1 MGQVVSAV
9 DEEAFIPIQYPVHLL
24 VKSARLQRGII
35 KWNGKKS
42 PIAPLPIETEP
53 WLTAIPSPLAVV
65 PPSTTTSAL
74 SATWPLNTLYLN
86 ECGRVYAGVFSIPE
100 APILQSPSLKYR
112 SGLRHQSY
120 QRNARIAVAD
130 RMRGYLRYAS

>member
-1 MGQVVSAV
+1 MERQ
-9 DEEAFIPIQYPVHLL
+9 
-24 VKSARLQRGII
+24 
-35 KWNGKKS
+35 KKPNR
-42 PIAPLPIETEP
+42 PIANRNRAVAYSHSFAAGSSSTFDYYFRPI
-53 WLTAIPSPLAVV
+53 SNLAFEYLV
-65 PPSTTTSAL
+65 
-74 SATWPLNTLYLN
+74 YLN
-86 ECGRVYAGVFSIPE
+86 ECGCVYAGVFSIPE